1 MLTAFPFAPVHM
13 LTGEEDE
20 FTQYQIPRA
29 KLFVLEGTDWK
40 ERGVGQLRLNTKTS
54 LADDKMSA
62 RMVMRSEAVHRLIL
76 NISLFAEMNVT
87 LAQDKFLRFSAF
99 EDGKLHHFTVRCANP
114 VIGTELY
121 EHVEE
126 LKHMLPK
133 TMSSQEKASA
143 DKTDRPVQ
151 DA

>member
-1 MLTAFPFAPVHM
+1 M

-20 FTQYQIPRA
+20 CVQFQMPRA

-54 LADDKMSA
+54 PDDDKLTA

-99 EDGKLHHFTVRCANP
+99 EDGKLQHFTVRCANA
-114 VIGTELY
+114 ISGKELY
-121 EHVEE
+121 DSVND
-126 LKHMLPK
+126 LKQMLPK
-133 TMSSQEKASA
+133 AMSNKSDTEQTA
-143 DKTDRPVQ
+143 V
-151 DA
+151 